1 MTTHQ
6 RSISEEQFGR
16 VYEYEDNLVVALDIA
31 DAGGEVA
38 VDTVGETA
46 IVVVEAVD
54 GSSNET
60 EFELPGAAQE
70 TTVNNGV
77 LTIEVAR

>member
-6 RSISEEQFGR
+6 RSISDQEFGR
-16 VYEYEDNLVVALDIA
+16 VYEYDESLVVALDLA
-31 DAGGEVA
+31 DAEGEVA

-46 IVVVEAVD
+46 IVVIERAD
-54 GSSNET
+54 GTTTES
-60 EFELPGAAQE
+60 EFELPGEARE

-77 LTIEVAR
+77 LTVEVDA